1 LQPAQNNGKNEEQMM
16 NCTEFR
22 NLIPDLARQ
31 DASADSAVISA
42 LAHAESCRACDALL
56 REAEKLT
63 VSLRSLGAQHN
74 FDAAPPRV
82 EAALLAAFQQQHG
95 CGLYLQPAKN
105 SSPSMRARSAV
116 KKIAGWLAVSAAG
129 LAAAAVLAVLLTGY
143 RPGTTPQAPRVP
155 EAAPRETTRP
165 ASPRAIW
172 ADYTVDG
179 ETEEQAAAAYI
190 PLNASFDPSW
200 LEGGAIVRV
209 VLSRPA
215 LESLGVPVIAGNDGE
230 MLADMVVSNDGTPEA
245 IRVVDWQ
252 ASNIQ

>member
-1 LQPAQNNGKNEEQMM
+1 MKPGKFSAALAAGAQEGTDEEQTM

-22 NLIPDLARQ
+22 SLIQDLARE
-31 DASADSAVISA
+31 DASADDAVISA
-42 LAHAESCRACDALL
+42 LAHAESCRACDLLL
-56 REAEKLT
+56 RDAEKLT
-63 VSLRSLGAQHN
+63 ASLHSLAAQHKL
-74 FDAAPPRV
+74 DAAPARV

-95 CGLYLQPAKN
+95 SAPRMRPA
-105 SSPSMRARSAV
+105 AV
-116 KKIAGWLAVSAAG
+116 RVIGGWLAISAVG

-143 RPGTTPQAPRVP
+143 RPGAAPQSPRVP

-165 ASPRAIW
+165 PASPRATW
-172 ADYTVDG
+172 ADYTVNG

-190 PLNASFDPSW
+190 PLNSSFDPSW

-215 LESLGVPVIAGNDGE
+215 LESLGVPVIAGNDSQ

>member
-1 LQPAQNNGKNEEQMM
+1 M
-16 NCTEFR
+16 NCADFHD
-22 NLIPDLARQ
+22 LIQDLARQ
-31 DASADSAVISA
+31 DASADAAVITA

-56 REAEKLT
+56 QDAEKLT
-63 VSLRSLGAQHN
+63 ASLRSLAAQHS

-82 EAALLAAFQQQHG
+82 ETAALAAFRRQHSSAPRVG
-95 CGLYLQPAKN
+95 PAV
-105 SSPSMRARSAV
+105 S
-116 KKIAGWLAVSAAG
+116 KIAGWLALSAAG

-143 RPGTTPQAPRVP
+143 RPGAAPQSPRVP

-165 ASPRAIW
+165 TASPRAAW